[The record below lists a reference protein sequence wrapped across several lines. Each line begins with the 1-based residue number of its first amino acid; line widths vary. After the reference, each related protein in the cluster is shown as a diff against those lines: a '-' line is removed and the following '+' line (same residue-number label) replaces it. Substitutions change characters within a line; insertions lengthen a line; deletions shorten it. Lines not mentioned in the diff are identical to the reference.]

1 MFEIP
6 SLTLQFVST
15 AYQNG
20 AQRWKLWCVLFV
32 HGLDMAFTLSFFCI
46 SLWIAIKMEKGVL
59 LIFSLLRFCRTLRGP
74 KNVHQFLIPSILSG
88 KAKLSMV
95 SCQTTIIIGDVG
107 NTESDTLCL

>member
-32 HGLDMAFTLSFFCI
+32 HGLDMVFTLMHFPLGSNQNGKGCFPDI
-46 SLWIAIKMEKGVL
+46 SSE
-59 LIFSLLRFCRTLRGP
+59 R
-74 KNVHQFLIPSILSG
+74 LS
-88 KAKLSMV
+88 A
-95 SCQTTIIIGDVG
+95 CCAFA
-107 NTESDTLCL
+107 EF